1 MKPATIVQIKKEL
14 QTKSES
20 EMLELTL
27 KLARFKKDNKELL
40 TYLLFEADDEEDY
53 IKEIKLEISEGFKD
67 INTSSYYYIKKT
79 VRKVLRNTKK
89 HIRYSKL
96 KQTEVEL
103 LLHFCLELADMEP
116 SFTGNIALR
125 SLMDRTKQQIK
136 TALKGLHEDLQYEY
150 KRDLD
155 KLKMHLQN

>member
-1 MKPATIVQIKKEL
+1 MKPATIAQLKREL
-14 QTKSES
+14 ETKSDKET
-20 EMLELTL
+20 LELVL

-53 IKEIKLEISEGFKD
+53 IREIKREISEGFED

-79 VRKVLRNTKK
+79 VRKVLRHTKK

-103 LLHFCLELADMEP
+103 LLHFCFELAEMEP
-116 SFTGNIALR
+116 AYTGNIALR
-125 SLMDRTKQQIK
+125 NLMDRTKQQIK

-150 KRDLD
+150 VRDLQ
-155 KLKMHLQN
+155 KL